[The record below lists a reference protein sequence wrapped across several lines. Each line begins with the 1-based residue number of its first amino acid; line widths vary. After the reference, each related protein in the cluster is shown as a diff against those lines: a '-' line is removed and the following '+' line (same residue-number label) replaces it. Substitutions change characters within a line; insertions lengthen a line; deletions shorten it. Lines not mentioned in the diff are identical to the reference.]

1 MSAKSIKSALG
12 LLQDDPDNQDAWSAL
27 RQEVGGAHGMGQDE
41 LTSLLE
47 AARRA
52 YEVRREYE
60 AVARLLEIE
69 LVVARGTERE
79 APLLAERARVYD
91 EELLDDTGAK
101 AAYEALLS
109 LKPDDENAA
118 EALERGAAKRAKWRD
133 LFDRYVQEARSGDP
147 GFRSSLF
154 VSAAEVV
161 YRYGRDQGGAEPLE
175 RVVGLL
181 REALGIDPKSRRAE
195 MLLERVLREG
205 GRWDEVAQ
213 ALERFA
219 SEATQKDEKVAGW
232 LRLARTFEKKLKSPD
247 RAAAAYERVL
257 DVAPGQAEAAA
268 FLSDY
273 FTSREMWE
281 HLVSLYEGQLSAGAF
296 RSKEEE
302 FGATLQVAMVN
313 YRMRER
319 PEAAEPWFEKARK
332 LEPAHP
338 GVLAFFREWCSAKGE
353 TTRLA
358 AVLGDAQRSMAD
370 GPERAALVGKIA
382 KLAEEGANAQKAI
395 EQWRS
400 VLRQDP
406 RSNDARTALK
416 RLYRSTASWNALT
429 DLLRQE
435 LDKLAPEDAAGR
447 LPVLRSIAAV
457 YRDEVKSDSA
467 LVTVLT
473 QIVQLDPADLAA
485 VRELARVYESLQRW
499 RDLLTMQARQ
509 AELES
514 ESGVKAELWR
524 AIARRWLDQ
533 FSNVQNAVESYEKLH
548 AVDPADREA
557 VDRLRELYAKRRAYK
572 PLYDLLGQ
580 EAEAAGPGE
589 TRRELWM
596 EMAKLAAERLDM
608 GAQAIALHKRVLD
621 EEPGSAAA
629 LDALEKQAERDK
641 DFATVADV
649 LERRASLAADAPSR
663 LAMLL
668 KLGTTYSDRL
678 HDHAKAMSAWQRV
691 LALQPG
697 HAKALRVL
705 RDSFV
710 ALGDYD
716 GLTELYAQNKDWEG
730 LVEVLSSAADKATD
744 PESKIDLSFRCAA
757 VYVERLAAPER
768 AFRSYER
775 ILSVS
780 PDDARAAS
788 ALAPL
793 YERDEKWVR
802 LPALYEILLG
812 HTKDVDEKLGLLE
825 KLVRVTG
832 HQLQD
837 RPAAFAW
844 ARKAYEL
851 APTREGALQ
860 VFEDAARAAGT
871 PAQWDG
877 FVEAISARLDAIDGA
892 RAAAPA
898 PTGKK

>member
-91 EELLDDTGAK
+91 EELLDDTSAK
-101 AAYEALLS
+101 AAYEALLV

-133 LFDRYVQEARSGDP
+133 LFDRYAQEARSGDP

-195 MLLERVLREG
+195 MLLERV
-205 GRWDEVAQ
+205 
-213 ALERFA
+213 A

-319 PEAAEPWFEKARK
+319 PDAAEPWFEKARK

-370 GPERAALVGKIA
+370 GPERAALVGEIA

-395 EQWRS
+395 E
-400 VLRQDP
+400 
-406 RSNDARTALK
+406 
-416 RLYRSTASWNALT
+416 
-429 DLLRQE
+429 
-435 LDKLAPEDAAGR
+435 
-447 LPVLRSIAAV
+447 
-457 YRDEVKSDSA
+457 
-467 LVTVLT
+467 
-473 QIVQLDPADLAA
+473 
-485 VRELARVYESLQRW
+485 
-499 RDLLTMQARQ
+499 
-509 AELES
+509 
-514 ESGVKAELWR
+514 
-524 AIARRWLDQ
+524 
-533 FSNVQNAVESYEKLH
+533 
-548 AVDPADREA
+548 
-557 VDRLRELYAKRRAYK
+557 
-572 PLYDLLGQ
+572 
-580 EAEAAGPGE
+580 
-589 TRRELWM
+589 
-596 EMAKLAAERLDM
+596 
-608 GAQAIALHKRVLD
+608 
-621 EEPGSAAA
+621 
-629 LDALEKQAERDK
+629 
-641 DFATVADV
+641 
-649 LERRASLAADAPSR
+649 
-663 LAMLL
+663 
-668 KLGTTYSDRL
+668 
-678 HDHAKAMSAWQRV
+678 
-691 LALQPG
+691 
-697 HAKALRVL
+697 
-705 RDSFV
+705 
-710 ALGDYD
+710 
-716 GLTELYAQNKDWEG
+716 
-730 LVEVLSSAADKATD
+730 
-744 PESKIDLSFRCAA
+744 
-757 VYVERLAAPER
+757 
-768 AFRSYER
+768 
-775 ILSVS
+775 
-780 PDDARAAS
+780 
-788 ALAPL
+788 
-793 YERDEKWVR
+793 
-802 LPALYEILLG
+802 
-812 HTKDVDEKLGLLE
+812 
-825 KLVRVTG
+825 
-832 HQLQD
+832 
-837 RPAAFAW
+837 
-844 ARKAYEL
+844 
-851 APTREGALQ
+851 
-860 VFEDAARAAGT
+860 
-871 PAQWDG
+871 
-877 FVEAISARLDAIDGA
+877 
-892 RAAAPA
+892 
-898 PTGKK
+898 